1 MSLALGIAV
10 EATCSPRVL
19 IKMVYA
25 GVQSRSF
32 AEGSAHLKNLDDLT
46 ISDERIRR
54 ATQQAA
60 EERIAQQDRLITA
73 YRNKPLPEQRSQK
86 PADVEAPDI
95 ACVMCDGGR
104 YQLLDRQ
111 APQTDPTDEQSSGTE
126 RRGKHWH
133 ESRVALLA
141 SMKGEHHEV
150 DPQPELPNCLEFYAI
165 GKTLN
170 EMAKV
175 GSKPGAKETPEQ
187 LTEREKS
194 EQARKELQESLVGP
208 DLVSRNVVA
217 SGQNWEAF
225 GPMVATRAWY
235 LGFSAAKHKVFVS
248 DGSSTIET
256 LQETHFSNSTSVLD
270 ILHGLGYSMH
280 VARAT
285 TSTESDTAKSYN
297 RWAALIWQGKV
308 DEVIKEFDALQ
319 EVHGAPPPD
328 CKAEDVR
335 EVIRVARVYY
345 TNHRQRMNYPEYRRL
360 GYPLTSSLM
369 ESTVKQINYRV
380 KGSEKYWST
389 AGGEK
394 VLRLRGDYLSDD
406 EPMKAF
412 WKSLASEATGFRSYR
427 SDNSGIAS

>member
-10 EATCSPRVL
+10 EATCSPRIA

-32 AEGSAHLKNLDDLT
+32 AEGSAHLKNLAQLS

-54 ATQQAA
+54 VTHQMA
-60 EERIAQQDRLITA
+60 EERMAQQDRLMSA
-73 YRNKPLPEQRSQK
+73 YRNKLLPEQRSQK
-86 PADVEAPDI
+86 PADVEVPDI

-111 APQTDPTDEQSSGTE
+111 APQAEDRSSNTQ

-150 DPQPELPNCLEFYAI
+150 DPQPKMPNCLEFYAI
-165 GKTLN
+165 GTTLN
-170 EMAKV
+170 EMANV
-175 GSKPGAKETPEQ
+175 GGRPGAKEIEEQ
-187 LTEREKS
+187 RPAQEHS
-194 EQARKELQESLVGP
+194 EQAKQDVQESLVGP
-208 DLVSRNVVA
+208 KLVSRNVVA

-235 LGFSAAKHKVFVS
+235 LGFAAAKHKVFVS

-256 LQETHFSNSTSVLD
+256 LQETHFSHSTSVLD
-270 ILHGLGYSMH
+270 LLHGLGYCMH

-285 TSTESDTAKSYN
+285 TSDEPNTAKQYN
-297 RWAALIWQGKV
+297 HWAELIWQGKV
-308 DEVIKEFDALQ
+308 DEVIKEFDILQ
-319 EVHGAPPPD
+319 AMHGNPPPD

-345 TNHRQRMNYPEYRRL
+345 TNHQHRMKYPEYRRL

-369 ESTVKQINYRV
+369 ESTVKQINHRV
-380 KGSEKYWST
+380 KGSEKYWGT
-389 AGGEK
+389 AGGERI
-394 VLRLRGDYLSDD
+394 LRLRADYLSDD
-406 EPMKAF
+406 KPMTTF
-412 WKSLASEATGFRSYR
+412 WKSLSREATGFRTYR
-427 SDNSGIAS
+427 SNPTAIAS

>member
-1 MSLALGIAV
+1 
-10 EATCSPRVL
+10 
-19 IKMVYA
+19 MVYS

-32 AEGSAHLKNLDDLT
+32 GEASAHLENLCELS

-54 ATQQAA
+54 ATHHAA
-60 EERIAQQDRLITA
+60 EERIAQQDRLISA
-73 YRNKPLPEQRSQK
+73 YRNKTLPEQRSQK

-111 APQTDPTDEQSSGTE
+111 SSQTDTADEEPNDTE

-133 ESRVALLA
+133 ESRVSLLA

-165 GKTLN
+165 GTTLS
-170 EMAKV
+170 EIAKV
-175 GSKPGAKETPEQ
+175 GAKPGAKETPEQ
-187 LTEREKS
+187 RTEREKR

-208 DLVSRNVVA
+208 ELVSSNVVA

-235 LGFSAAKHKVFVS
+235 SGFAAAKHKVFVS
-248 DGSSTIET
+248 DGSSTIEK
-256 LQETHFSNSTSVLD
+256 LQETYFSNFTSVLD
-270 ILHGLGYSMH
+270 LLHGLGYSMH

-285 TSTESDTAKSYN
+285 TSVESDTAKSYN
-297 RWAALIWQGKV
+297 NWAALIWQGKV
-308 DEVIKEFDALQ
+308 GAVIKEFDALQ
-319 EVHGAPPPD
+319 KLHGDPPPD
-328 CKAEDVR
+328 CKADDVR
-335 EVIRVARVYY
+335 EVIRAARVYY
-345 TNHRQRMNYPEYRRL
+345 TNHQHRMNYPEYRRK

-380 KGSEKYWST
+380 KGTEKYWST
-389 AGGEK
+389 EGGEK
-394 VLRLRGDYLSDD
+394 ILRLRGDYLSGDQ
-406 EPMKAF
+406 PMQAF
-412 WKSLASEATGFRSYR
+412 WKSLRYEATGFRSYR
-427 SDNSGIAS
+427 SDSVGIAG